1 MAKHLPDYHSPLL
14 ALGKKVLL
22 WFIAPAALVVGVFYG
37 LSTDGTRELILDAF
51 FKSPKQQKEEADR
64 KEHMKSIQE
73 TYDKITEAFRQMNR
87 EDEAQKLKLGTDPDA
102 IRASPEELDAAHKD
116 PAKATALVRKQ
127 IAAAEARKAAKAA
140 LPAPATATA
149 SGGYQAVTP
158 PSSAYRLERQ
168 SPTDVR
174 IVAKASTIPA
184 GTVVKDGNDVVA
196 QCSTTA
202 PCTELKLSKA
212 PDEPGDLD
220 IRDASGKLIG
230 SISVNDKT
238 VGMIMGTIPPPR

>member
-1 MAKHLPDYHSPLL
+1 MAKHLPDHHSPLL

-51 FKSPKQQKEEADR
+51 FKSPKQQKEEADQ

-127 IAAAEARKAAKAA
+127 IAAAEARKGSEGGTPRPCNSHCQWW
-140 LPAPATATA
+140 L
-149 SGGYQAVTP
+149 SGCKR
-158 PSSAYRLERQ
+158 SSAYRLERQ
-168 SPTDVR
+168 SPTDVK

-202 PCTELKLSKA
+202 PCTELKLSKV
-212 PDEPGDLD
+212 PDKPGDLD
-220 IRDASGKLIG
+220 IRDRQES
-230 SISVNDKT
+230 
-238 VGMIMGTIPPPR
+238 